1 MPEQGNVRNKI
12 LYADDDEKSRILVRK
27 ILESEGFVVS
37 EAADGLEAVQKASS
51 EMPDLILMDILM
63 PVMDGFDALDRIR
76 EAPGLAD
83 VPAIAI
89 TARGMEREKERERII
104 KSGYHGYISKPIQR
118 VVLIEEVER
127 ILNPEMSFT
136 PHDEDKTLLRDEE
149 LAGRKVLLVD
159 DNPVH
164 LQLGT
169 KVLANAGMDVIK
181 AVDGQD
187 AMKIL
192 ESDDQ
197 VDIILSDILMPG
209 MDGYQLCRMIKTSGS
224 LLNIPFV
231 FYTSTYADNKDI
243 RFGLDLGAERYIIR
257 PIPAKRLLE
266 IIKEVL
272 RECKE
277 RGGAVPGAPHD
288 ALMVDEVK
296 YYREYNERLVSKLE
310 HKLLELENAYRALEM
325 RNQELNSF
333 NLSLEEKV
341 KERTLEL
348 EQANRHLVEMD
359 RKKTEFLNIVAH
371 DLRTPLTSIRS
382 YADLLIKYKDEPE
395 SVREEF
401 LNIIYSES
409 VRLGNLINDYLD
421 LPRIESGLYPFRNEP
436 VDLNSRIEETVN
448 NFRSRSQAK
457 EVSIETALDPELKK
471 VMGDEGRLDQVL
483 VNLFSNALK
492 FCSKGGK
499 IEIRSCLVHPGRK
512 PAFPSSNA
520 PPVEQETAAVMIR
533 DSGPGIQESDQER
546 IFEKFT
552 QVDSPQ
558 VRASGGTGLGLSIVK
573 EIMGRHKGKAWVE
586 SREGEGSAFFILL
599 PVEQENPLL

>member
-63 PVMDGFDALDRIR
+63 PVIDGFDALDRIR

-127 ILNPEMSFT
+127 ILNPDVSFT
-136 PHDEDKTLLRDEE
+136 PHDEDKILLRDEE

-187 AMKIL
+187 AMKVL
-192 ESDDQ
+192 ESDNK

-209 MDGYQLCRMIKTSGS
+209 MDGYQLCRMIKTSGP

-277 RGGAVPGAPHD
+277 RGGAVPGVPHD
-288 ALMVDEVK
+288 VLMVDEVK

-333 NLSLEEKV
+333 NQSLEEKV
-341 KERTLEL
+341 KERTMEL
-348 EQANRHLVEMD
+348 EQANRYLIEMD

-421 LPRIESGLYPFRNEP
+421 LTRIESGLYPFRNEP
-436 VDLNSRIEETVN
+436 VDLNLRIEQTVN
-448 NFRSRSQAK
+448 NLRSRAQAK

-483 VNLFSNALK
+483 ANLFSNALK

-499 IEIRSCLVHPGRK
+499 IEIRSCLVYPGRK
-512 PAFPSSNA
+512 PAFPSSKA

-573 EIMGRHKGKAWVE
+573 EIVDRHKGKTWVE

-599 PVEQENPLL
+599 PVDQDKP